1 MSAKIQVFSLLKTRL
16 CYDYK
21 GILSYKVNAAVV
33 LKDHVQL
40 FAEYYV
46 KSISLFQKEALGI
59 PSLPR
64 GTKICIFIKKND
76 R

>member
-1 MSAKIQVFSLLKTRL
+1 MITKEF
-16 CYDYK
+16 YP
-21 GILSYKVNAAVV
+21 KVNAAVV
-33 LKDHVQL
+33 QKDHMQL

-64 GTKICIFIKKND
+64 GTKICIFIKNN

>member
-1 MSAKIQVFSLLKTRL
+1 MITKEF
-16 CYDYK
+16 YP
-21 GILSYKVNAAVV
+21 KVNAAVV
-33 LKDHVQL
+33 LKDHAQL

-64 GTKICIFIKKND
+64 GTKICIFINND